1 MAIDP
6 RSVSDLLR
14 FRPFQ
19 MTTFRGGGQIS
30 RSPDETLDR
39 PAVDELGMAEDIEE
53 RRPMFWLPIAI
64 AIALFIGVAY
74 YFFGPHSAPSV
85 RADAGVV
92 TKSEPSPN

>member
-6 RSVSDLLR
+6 RSFPTFPFPTIPNDDLPR
-14 FRPFQ
+14 RRPDQ
-19 MTTFRGGGQIS
+19 PI
-30 RSPDETLDR
+30 PDETLDR